1 MQLRDILSPAH
12 VALHLSAAGKN
23 DLLQSM
29 GNLLATGNP
38 GLDPAAV
45 FQGLTDRER
54 LGSTG
59 IGGGVAIPHARLPGL
74 PQATGALALLAQPLE
89 YQAIDRHPV
98 RLVFALLVPEE
109 ATTGHLQLLALLA
122 RRFSN
127 PVARERM
134 LQAKTPPEL
143 YNALVEESSD
153 ERA

>member
-1 MQLRDILSPAH
+1 MSLRDILSPAR
-12 VALHLSAAGKN
+12 VALHLPTPDKN
-23 DLLQSM
+23 GLLQSV
-29 GNLLATGNP
+29 GKLLATGNP
-38 GLDPAAV
+38 GLDPATV
-45 FQGLTDRER
+45 FQGLTDRES

-89 YQAIDRHPV
+89 YQSIDRRPV

-109 ATTGHLQLLALLA
+109 ATTGHLQLLALLT

-134 LQAKTPPEL
+134 LQAKTALEL
-143 YNALVEESSD
+143 YNALVEE
-153 ERA
+153 AP